1 MKIIF
6 NIKYLLTVFCLLN
19 TNFAYSTSILAP
31 LGTYDEKLAFL
42 LHVYKEI
49 PNLFEDSG
57 IYDVNLFTVLDNEVE
72 LVELL
77 KQDPRFE
84 ELYLDKKYLNISVKP
99 TADIW
104 VGEVKIKLEAIE
116 KWKNSILQKIE
127 IAKNDFLTP
136 DALLKG
142 INTKEILDIDPS
154 ETFNEIK
161 FIKINKKDKL
171 IDEEQN
177 NQFAICKRI
186 PEMIKKFQC
195 IKNNYDKINKLQ
207 DLPSIE
213 KIDSIIAG
221 ITHEE
226 KVFLQL
232 YLAAVLKKNTNA
244 PTPVNWEEF
253 ANSIAQLNG
262 EDLIYFNDKNDVL
275 KPILATY
282 FDKENEPRFL
292 RALNLIH
299 NKEIKKYAS
308 DTISKQTKVTSEV
321 ELMEVPPQ
329 IGIFRGSVG
338 GDCSTQFS
346 FPYPNDPHER
356 VFYIKTKKLG
366 RVYKGYVSATEVMVG
381 AEKALYVITI
391 SGAHVS
397 AQDVELIFRGFE
409 KAKDTLGVKHIILPT
424 LDNLAGLINFPAIK
438 AAYEN
443 HIKKSNDSVELV
455 YQDKEIR
462 DVIEQYKPDSGY
474 NQGTYDYSY
483 KNKNGIVLSITNNP
497 VNVIINKQVIPQNNS
512 HSNEDLFDFIKNLS
526 AFKNKEIDRLLQS
539 ETIKK
544 AFGEEG
550 KTIIDNLFLLLDS
563 CGSSDVSRV
572 QQFKKKINNT
582 LISLG
587 LDKNYLDSNP
597 DLMVPGYFK
606 CQDAFFNNNL
616 EEAAMLI
623 AENIKIHQDE
633 SSLFTLIKDHSVN
646 LNTTS
651 AFKKL
656 NKRYYEKLSNH
667 NANTREIAIKIFE
680 NTMPTDPEIHR
691 ALVKA
696 LSDNNNSVKSAA
708 ARALG
713 AIKPADPEIHRAL
726 VKALSDDDISVKS
739 AAAWA
744 LGEIK
749 SADPEIHKTL
759 AKALE
764 ALVKALSDGNS
775 LISENAA
782 WALREIKSTDPEIHR
797 ALVRALGDDKKF
809 VRRAAAEALGA
820 IRPTD
825 PQIHRALAQVL
836 SDDKASVR
844 KAAAEALGAIKPTDP
859 EIHEA
864 LVQALSDYKHF
875 FVRKAAAKA
884 LGAIKPTDP
893 KVHRALGQAL
903 NDNDYDVQKIAA
915 EALKAIKPT
924 DPEFYK
930 ALIKNLFIF
939 KYNAIQ
945 FKDPSMEEF
954 VISVQPTNNETML
967 EIAEL
972 LQDKNEYTNVK
983 AIKYFSFV
991 KPTDPEIHRALV
1003 VALGDNDRL
1012 VHDNAVDTLAKI
1024 KPTDLKVLKSI
1035 AQFLLDSSDVS
1046 LKKGAAWALREIS
1059 PNQLEINRA
1068 LVIALGDENGEVRKT
1083 AAQALEKIIFTNEI
1097 FNMTKEEAAKFY
1109 KALIAASEIDYSE
1122 TSFLIYNISKRI
1134 LDLLLTSANN
1144 DAIFEIANQLLSKN
1158 PVICSSASDIIAKI
1172 NPVDQKTYFY
1182 VILSLWYDNG
1192 PDISQ
1197 KTGFIIQDIKS
1208 NDEKKY
1214 FNFIWYLL
1222 NYNNDHIREKAVN
1235 MLIDI
1240 QPEYIK
1246 SLDNE
1251 MYFNFIWKLL
1261 NYNNDHIRE
1270 KAIDMVEYVKPVD
1283 YKIYITFLWNMLK
1296 YGDDYVRQKAV
1307 DMFKLIKFEDINYA
1321 EHKVYFTC
1329 LGLLFKHDNTN
1340 FSDTATDILRKIKL
1354 QSSNFYPNLIKNLT
1368 NNDCS
1373 VRQKN
1378 ADLIIKITPEDPEIL
1393 NEIEKLLNHEN
1404 DEIVALAK
1412 DIIMK
1417 IKPTDVVEHR

>member
-1 MKIIF
+1 MKIMF

-31 LGTYDEKLAFL
+31 LRTYDEKLAFL

-57 IYDVNLFTVLDNEVE
+57 IYGVNLFTVLDNEVE

-84 ELYLDKKYLNISVKP
+84 ELYLNKKYLNISVKP

-127 IAKNDFLTP
+127 IAKKDFLTP

-142 INTKEILDIDPS
+142 IKTKEILDIDPS
-154 ETFNEIK
+154 ETLSKIK
-161 FIKINKKDKL
+161 FIKINKKDNL

-195 IKNNYDKINKLQ
+195 IKNNYDKINKLPS
-207 DLPSIE
+207 LPSIE
-213 KIDSIIAG
+213 EIDSIIAG

-232 YLAAVLKKNTNA
+232 YLAAVLKKNANA
-244 PTPVNWEEF
+244 STPVNWEEF

-308 DTISKQTKVTSEV
+308 DTISNQTKVTSEV

-483 KNKNGIVLSITNNP
+483 KNKNGIVLSISNNP

-512 HSNEDLFDFIKNLS
+512 HSNEDLFDFIKNLR
-526 AFKNKEIDRLLQS
+526 AFKNKKIDTLLES

-563 CGSSDVSRV
+563 CGGSNV
-572 QQFKKKINNT
+572 QGFKKEINNT

-587 LDKNYLDSNP
+587 LGKNYLYSNP

-633 SSLFTLIKDHSVN
+633 SSLLTLIKDHSVN

-656 NKRYYEKLSNH
+656 NKRYYEKLSDPD
-667 NANTREIAIKIFE
+667 ADTREIAIKIFE
-680 NTMPTDPEIHR
+680 NTMP
-691 ALVKA
+691 
-696 LSDNNNSVKSAA
+696 
-708 ARALG
+708 
-713 AIKPADPEIHRAL
+713 ADPEIHIAL
-726 VKALSDDDISVKS
+726 AQLLKDANVSIQA
-739 AAAWA
+739 
-744 LGEIK
+744 
-749 SADPEIHKTL
+749 
-759 AKALE
+759 
-764 ALVKALSDGNS
+764 
-775 LISENAA
+775 
-782 WALREIKSTDPEIHR
+782 
-797 ALVRALGDDKKF
+797 
-809 VRRAAAEALGA
+809 AAAETLK
-820 IRPTD
+820 
-825 PQIHRALAQVL
+825 V
-836 SDDKASVR
+836 V
-844 KAAAEALGAIKPTDP
+844 KPTDP
-859 EIHEA
+859 EIHIA
-864 LVQALSDYKHF
+864 LAQLLKDANVSIQ
-875 FVRKAAAKA
+875 AAAAETLKVV
-884 LGAIKPTDP
+884 KPTDP
-893 KVHRALGQAL
+893 G
-903 NDNDYDVQKIAA
+903 
-915 EALKAIKPT
+915 
-924 DPEFYK
+924 FYK
-930 ALIKNLFIF
+930 ALIRDLFKLRNNKIQPKNKFVSEI
-939 KYNAIQ
+939 
-945 FKDPSMEEF
+945 

-967 EIAEL
+967 EIAKL

-983 AIKYFSFV
+983 AIKYFSLIE
-991 KPTDPEIHRALV
+991 PTKDPEILRALV
-1003 VALGDNDRL
+1003 QALGDNDRL
-1012 VHDNAVDTLAKI
+1012 VACHAASTIANI
-1024 KPTDLKVLKSI
+1024 KPTDPEIHKAI
-1035 AQFLLDSSDVS
+1035 AQFLLSNNV
-1046 LKKGAAWALREIS
+1046 LEKEAAAWVLSIIMPTDPEV
-1059 PNQLEINRA
+1059 QRA
-1068 LVIALGDENGEVRKT
+1068 LVQVLNDDNYDVRER
-1083 AAQALEKIIFTNEI
+1083 AAQALYNIRLTDEI
-1097 FNMTKEEAAKFY
+1097 FNMTRKEAAKFY
-1109 KALIAASEIDYSE
+1109 KALIAAQDVDSTDK
-1122 TSFLIYNISKRI
+1122 TSLLIHDISDRI
-1134 LDLLLTSANN
+1134 LSSLTSANN
-1144 DAIFEIANQLLSKN
+1144 DAIYEIANQLQSENL
-1158 PVICSSASDIIAKI
+1158 IIWRSASKIIAEI
-1172 NPVDQKTYFY
+1172 NPVDKISYFNVLLILLYNKDPAISRKT
-1182 VILSLWYDNG
+1182 DH
-1192 PDISQ
+1192 
-1197 KTGFIIQDIKS
+1197 IIRKIEFS
-1208 NDEKKY
+1208 NDKKKY
-1214 FNFIWYLL
+1214 FDFIWFML
-1222 NYNNDHIREKAVN
+1222 NHDSNDVRERAVN
-1235 MLIDI
+1235 MLTDI
-1240 QPEYIK
+1240 QPEDIK
-1246 SLDNE
+1246 SVDNE
-1251 MYFNFIWKLL
+1251 MYFNFLWTLL
-1261 NYNNDHIRE
+1261 NYNNDYIRE
-1270 KAIDMVEYVKPVD
+1270 KAIDMVEYIKPVD
-1283 YKIYITFLWNMLK
+1283 YKIYITLIWNMLNCDNYYISK
-1296 YGDDYVRQKAV
+1296 KAA
-1307 DMFKLIKFEDINYA
+1307 DMFKLIKFEDIKSV
-1321 EHKVYFTC
+1321 EHQIYFNF
-1329 LGLLFKHDNTN
+1329 LRLLFEHDNIY
-1340 FSDTATDILRKIKL
+1340 FRETATDILKKIKL
-1354 QSSNFYPNLIKNLT
+1354 KNSNFYPSLIKDLIH
-1368 NNDCS
+1368 NDCS

-1378 ADLIIKITPEDPEIL
+1378 ANLIKEITPEDPDIV